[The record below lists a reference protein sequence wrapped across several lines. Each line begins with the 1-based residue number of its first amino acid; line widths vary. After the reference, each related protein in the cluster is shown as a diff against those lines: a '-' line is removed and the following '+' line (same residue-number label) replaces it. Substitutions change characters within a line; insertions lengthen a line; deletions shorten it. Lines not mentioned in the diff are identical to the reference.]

1 MAGKAV
7 VVGSGAGGSTSAM
20 VLAEAGWDVV
30 ILEKG
35 ANYFLNLTSPTP
47 KTLFSNDEL
56 KSSIRFFE
64 DPDTD
69 AEPRTYRRS
78 ASDADPLAV
87 GNVNHLPSTVGGG
100 TVHWDAKTPRL
111 WDIDFKK
118 LSMLGPVA
126 NADVRDWPFAYEDI
140 APFYDEIEDLIGVQ
154 GDVTKL
160 PALTLKHAPR
170 RARYGG
176 RGFAMPPGPPQYSS
190 LIAAQGATLMGLH
203 PYPTPMAINS
213 EPHGGRPACND
224 CGFCSHYG
232 CPIHARVGALA
243 PLRRALLAGA
253 ELRPNTFAYKVEH
266 TGGRATGVSYVDA
279 FGARHTESADVVVLA
294 GSTIESIRLALLS
307 QIPDPHQQIGRY
319 LFFHWFTAGFAVFLR
334 ERMHAYRGRSTTH
347 DVDDFA
353 DPDFPGAK
361 VFAAA
366 NRLPYIRGGVLEL
379 GGTQDPIS
387 EALVYQSTILPLIS
401 PRQPFGRAFKQL
413 MRASLLRDRFFG
425 LEMIGE
431 DLAQATN
438 RVDLDPK
445 VRDARGFPVAR
456 VTYSPHAHEIAAQ
469 RFYIPLITAMLKASG
484 ADATAAVPET
494 SSPSFPVPLS
504 EVPGGAHI
512 MGGMRMGH
520 DPKISVT
527 NEHGRLHA
535 LDNVMVSDGSVFVTS
550 GAHNPTLTI
559 MATALRNVRALA
571 GSASAAGAK
580 KPRVLGQKQTRQ
592 EQLPATGV
600 GERTAEGVA
609 MIASAAGLAATL
621 KRGRTKHIEP

>member
-1 MAGKAV
+1 VAGRAI

-20 VLAEAGWDVV
+20 VLAEAGFDVL

-35 ANYFLNLTSPTP
+35 PNYFRNLTSPTP
-47 KTLFSNDEL
+47 GTVFSNDEL
-56 KSSIRFFE
+56 KSTRYFE
-64 DPDTD
+64 NPDTD
-69 AEPRTYRRS
+69 AEPRTYRRN
-78 ASDADPLAV
+78 ASETTPLEV
-87 GNVNHLPSTVGGG
+87 GPVNHLPSTVGGG
-100 TVHWDAKTPRL
+100 TVHWDAKTPRF

-118 LSMLGPVA
+118 LSMLGPVPR
-126 NADVRDWPFAYEDI
+126 ADVRDWPFAYSEI
-140 APFYDEIEDLIGVQ
+140 APYYDEIEHLIGVP
-154 GDVTKL
+154 GDIGQL
-160 PALTLKHAPR
+160 PALTLRRAPR
-170 RARYGG
+170 TRQLP
-176 RGFAMPPGPPQYSS
+176 MPPGPPQYSS
-190 LIAAQGATLMGLH
+190 LVASRGARRRRLH

-213 EPHGGRPACND
+213 RHYDGRPACND

-253 ELRPNTFAYKVEH
+253 NLVSNAFAYKIAH
-266 TGGRATGVSYVDA
+266 DGRRATGVSYVDQN
-279 FGARHTESADVVVLA
+279 GNRHTESADVVVLA

-307 QIPDPHQQIGRY
+307 EIPDPYDQIGRY
-319 LFFHWFTAGFAVFLR
+319 LFFHWFTAGAAVFLT

-353 DPDFPGAK
+353 NPDFPGAK
-361 VFAAA
+361 AFAAA

-387 EALVYQSTILPLIS
+387 EAIVYQSTILPLVS
-401 PRQPFGRAFKQL
+401 PNKPFGRAFKEL

-431 DLAQATN
+431 DLAQPTN
-438 RVDLDPK
+438 VVDLDPK

-456 VTYSPHAHEIAAQ
+456 ITYSPHAHEIAAQ
-469 RFYIPLITAMLKASG
+469 RFYIPHIVALLMAAG
-484 ADATAAVPET
+484 ADAATAVPET

-512 MGGMRMGH
+512 MGGMRMGA

-527 NEHGRLHA
+527 NEHGRMHA
-535 LDNVMVSDGSVFVTS
+535 LDNLLVSDGSVFVTA

-571 GSASAAGAK
+571 GSTATRT
-580 KPRVLGQKQTRQ
+580 RVLGRKQTAP
-592 EQLPATGV
+592 EELPPTGLGTKAT
-600 GERTAEGVA
+600 VA
-609 MIASAAGLAATL
+609 GAGLIATAAGLSRTL
-621 KRGRTKHIEP
+621 KRSRGDVEKA